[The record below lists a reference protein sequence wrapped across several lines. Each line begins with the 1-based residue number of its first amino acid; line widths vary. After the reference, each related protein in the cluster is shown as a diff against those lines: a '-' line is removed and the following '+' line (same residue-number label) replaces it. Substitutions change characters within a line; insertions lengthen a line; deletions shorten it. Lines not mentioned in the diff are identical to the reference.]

1 MLRSL
6 TMAMALG
13 VMMLSTGSADAAKYC
28 AGYTGGAE
36 KAEARSN
43 CVFDSRK
50 ACRASVRERGGGH
63 CYRKSQLR

>member
-13 VMMLSTGSADAAKYC
+13 AMMFGMSSAEAAKYC
-28 AGYTGGAE
+28 AGYTGGSE

-43 CVFDSRK
+43 CVFDFAESMSRQ
-50 ACRASVRERGGGH
+50 RQREGR
-63 CYRKSQLR
+63 RPLL